1 MGWPSL
7 CFLFGMAKKIT
18 KKRKIVYIVL
28 GSLLVLLI
36 AFRIALPYIL
46 LKYVNRQLTL
56 IKGYSGHVED
66 IDVHLIR
73 GAYTIKDI
81 RLDKT
86 DGKIPVPFFAA
97 QAIDLSVEW
106 GALLHGSVVAKIKV
120 QHPVLNFAKGP
131 TEATSQTGID
141 KSWTQVV
148 DHLIPFKL
156 NRFEVFEGEI
166 HYRDFYS
173 NPKLDVFTKN
183 VHILAENLSNAK
195 HQKETLPSTV
205 EATADVYGG
214 SASLHMKMDALNK
227 DPTFDAKAEL
237 VKLDITHLN
246 NFLRAYGNFDV
257 KQGEISIYTEAAA
270 KDNIIKGYTKPIIK
284 DLKVINWKEDKDHPL
299 KLAYKAVISAVTWV
313 FKNHGKDQLATK
325 AEFEGNL
332 KDPDVNV
339 WHIIGQLLRN
349 AFIQALYPSLENSIN
364 INSIGEG
371 GKEDSKL
378 SKAYKDSGGKPL
390 DKKETKKDRKK
401 AKKEEKEK
409 KKKEK
414 EEKKEKENTKKNS

>member
-1 MGWPSL
+1 
-7 CFLFGMAKKIT
+7 MAKKIT

-28 GSLLVLLI
+28 GSLVVLLI

-46 LKYVNRQLTL
+46 LHYVNRQLTQ
-56 IKGYSGHVED
+56 IKGYTGHVDD
-66 IDVHLIR
+66 IDVALIR
-73 GAYTIKDI
+73 GAYVIKDI

-86 DGKIPVPFFAA
+86 DGKIPVPFFSAK
-97 QAIDLSVEW
+97 AIDLSVEW
-106 GALLHGSVVAKIKV
+106 GALFHGSVVAKIGV
-120 QHPVLNFAKGP
+120 RHPVLNFTKGP
-131 TEATSQTGID
+131 TEATSQTSID

-148 DHLIPFKL
+148 DNLIPFKL
-156 NRFEVFEGEI
+156 NRLEIFEGEI

-173 NPKLDVFTKN
+173 NPKVDIFTKN
-183 VHILAENLSNAK
+183 VHVLAENLSNAK
-195 HQKETLPSTV
+195 HQKEALPSTA

-214 SASLHMKMDALNK
+214 HASLHMKLNALNES
-227 DPTFDAKAEL
+227 PTFEAKAEL
-237 VKLDITHLN
+237 VRLDITNLN
-246 NFLRAYGNFDV
+246 NFLQAYGNFDV

-270 KDNIIKGYTKPIIK
+270 RDNIIKGYTKPIIK

-299 KLAYKAVISAVTWV
+299 KLAYKTLISAVTWV

-339 WHIIGQLLRN
+339 WHIVGQLLRN
-349 AFIQALYPSLENSIN
+349 AFIQALYPSLENSIS
-364 INSIGEG
+364 INSVGED
-371 GKEDSKL
+371 GKDATKL

-390 DKKETKKDRKK
+390 NKKD
-401 AKKEEKEK
+401 AKKEK

-414 EEKKEKENTKKNS
+414 AEKKKKHSQLPD